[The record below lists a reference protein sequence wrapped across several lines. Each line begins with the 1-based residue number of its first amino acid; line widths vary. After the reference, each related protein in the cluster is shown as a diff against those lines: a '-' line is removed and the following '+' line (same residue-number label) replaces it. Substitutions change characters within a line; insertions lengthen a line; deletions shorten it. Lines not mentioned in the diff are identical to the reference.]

1 MTNPPTINTS
11 IRITD
16 RLRED
21 IRKAAARKAMTRTD
35 FVRIALEEAVKKQK
49 RSHHDE
55 TRSQI

>member
-21 IRKAAARKAMTRTD
+21 IRKAAARQAITRTD
-35 FVRIALEEAVKKQK
+35 FVRIALEEAVRRAKEEPP
-49 RSHHDE
+49 R
-55 TRSQI
+55 